1 MGYPELRQAV
11 RNIPSSLNDRDFFLP
26 GWGNRLILGFPTAV
40 LLSLKTPAL
49 GYLLQLYRLNSK
61 PAPGRHSLP
70 RPRVE
75 HVVDH
80 NVRMHP
86 KPLLTYHQ
94 RSELVPWRGQLCLQP
109 PSLLRCGVTFGGMQG
124 YAITEIII
132 RKNMGNVACLMN
144 YQKPA
149 AWYHSGFFMRELT
162 AHKELQ
168 GCLEWCWSQPFY
180 FTMSRNVLILQ
191 DSLCLLR
198 SPFIAWEFD
207 TCI

>member
-1 MGYPELRQAV
+1 MGYPELRQAL
-11 RNIPSSLNDRDFFLP
+11 RNIPNSLNDRDFFFLP
-26 GWGNRLILGFPTAV
+26 GWGSRLILGFPTAV

-61 PAPGRHSLP
+61 PAPGRHSPP

-80 NVRMHP
+80 NIRMHP

-109 PSLLRCGVTFGGMQG
+109 PSLLRCGVTLGGMQG

-132 RKNMGNVACLMN
+132 RKKIWNVACLMN
-144 YQKPA
+144 SQKQHEATRASSCMNSQHTKNSRGVWNGAGPS
-149 AWYHSGFFMRELT
+149 HS
-162 AHKELQ
+162 
-168 GCLEWCWSQPFY
+168 
-180 FTMSRNVLILQ
+180 I
-191 DSLCLLR
+191 LLR
-198 SPFIAWEFD
+198 PEMY
-207 TCI
+207 